1 MGTQHC
7 TGKAARVCR
16 RQCSNSLPTNAATV
30 YQQMQQPVYQ
40 QMHHVTRMHQTF
52 VTRMH
57 QTFHKVAGVTSAC
70 VNELGT
76 LGKLY
81 MEHMEYRLQHYIEY
95 RLQHPVY
102 TLAFQKIKSASTC
115 VCVACGAWCLVR
127 TCGVCVCV
135 FVCVCVYEYVRV
147 RVYAVRV
154 CVQKGPRTCVKPHHC
169 KLLCETASLQTLV

>member
-1 MGTQHC
+1 MQRYLYSIQRASYPIGRAWHSLERTARISFVDGYCSTLLLMGTQHC

-30 YQQMQQPVYQ
+30 SQQMQQPVYQ

-52 VTRMH
+52 
-57 QTFHKVAGVTSAC
+57 HKVPGVTSAC

-81 MEHMEYRLQHYIEY
+81 MEHRLQLYMEY

-127 TCGVCVCV
+127 TCGVCVC
-135 FVCVCVYEYVRV
+135 FC
-147 RVYAVRV
+147 VRV
-154 CVQKGPRTCVKPHHC
+154 CV
-169 KLLCETASLQTLV
+169 